1 MRLTSLLRHV
11 LRATTACAFW
21 APQLPKVLRTR
32 AALNVSLRAV
42 LRSRH
47 GPFCRAY
54 RTEVLQTWGAFCIL
68 TAEGA
73 SRHSRFHFFRHL
85 TVQKCSDAEEFCT
98 LRLRNAF
105 RATVACTN
113 FWSLIRPDVSARR
126 FSEPAFQPPARQD
139 IGKNIVFRDFST
151 FFYTLIFFLLALS
164 SLTSSP
170 LPLSL
175 LWLFPPLLL
184 HLSILS
190 EVWLLNVLHL
200 FARSGL
206 SPASLGS
213 PSKVPV
219 PGNFAEHRWAIHRG
233 IEVLYHLL
241 QHLPIASGWVPV
253 SRSGRGSTWMSDF

>member
-1 MRLTSLLRHV
+1 MCFAPQRHALFEHRNCQKCCEPALLWTFHFAMCFA
-11 LRATTACAFW
+11 RATA
-21 APQLPKVLRTR
+21 
-32 AALNVSLRAV
+32 VST
-42 LRSRH
+42 
-47 GPFCRAY
+47 FCRAY

-113 FWSLIRPDVSARR
+113 FWSLIRPDGSARR
-126 FSEPAFQPPARQD
+126 FSEPAFQPPARQN
-139 IGKNIVFRDFST
+139 IGRNIVFRDFST